1 MHRTFIFLVVII
13 PVLAFAQK
21 PKKLKKKEKSLIE
34 AGNPLDTLR
43 VLLITNIEDS
53 AFLRKTSKDISLEKN
68 EGEVRYFSK
77 RLVATMTHPKNA
89 GVGIAAPQVGLQ
101 RNIICIQ
108 RFDKEN
114 TPNEIFINPVI
125 INCSDSTQIGTE
137 GCLSIPDKK
146 GDVKRAAHIVV
157 EYLDLVGKKHIEE
170 VTGFTAVIFQHEID
184 HLRGILFIDHLKKT
198 RVERVMKGVKH

>member
-34 AGNPLDTLR
+34 ARNPLDTLR

-53 AFLRKTSKDISLEKN
+53 VFLRKTSKDISLEKN
-68 EGEVRYFSK
+68 EGEIRYFFK

-101 RNIICIQ
+101 RNIICK
-108 RFDKEN
+108 R
-114 TPNEIFINPVI
+114 TRMSTSWCGI
-125 INCSDSTQIGTE
+125 IWFCIGMIRSATTWITMA
-137 GCLSIPDKK
+137 CLSLSP
-146 GDVKRAAHIVV
+146 
-157 EYLDLVGKKHIEE
+157 
-170 VTGFTAVIFQHEID
+170 FT
-184 HLRGILFIDHLKKT
+184 
-198 RVERVMKGVKH
+198 

>member
-1 MHRTFIFLVVII
+1 MHRTFIFLVLII

-34 AGNPLDTLR
+34 ARNPLDTLR
-43 VLLITNIEDS
+43 VLLITNSEDS
-53 AFLRKTSKDISLEKN
+53 VFLRKTSKDISLEKN
-68 EGEVRYFSK
+68 EGEIRYFFK

-89 GVGIAAPQVGLQ
+89 GVGIAAPQVGLH

-114 TPNEIFINPVI
+114 TPYEIFINPVI
-125 INCSDSTQIGTE
+125 IKCSDSTQIGTE

-157 EYLDLVGKKHIEE
+157 EYLDLEGKKHIEE

-184 HLRGILFIDHLKKT
+184 HLRGILFIDHLKKH
-198 RVERVMKGVKH
+198 ELKE